1 MGGRGHRFGGFDEC
15 SLPCWSQFRLLFSGR
30 TLLNPTNQPPEMKPI
45 DVFYKGKWIICW
57 SRIEGGEY
65 CLRGGCPLPCALF
78 VFFHLHFST
87 LLVFIY
93 SFIPVGFNFDNWYP
107 RQNSNPK
114 GQQTAGGNPKEIG
127 PRFMPSIESDFR
139 LADGQMGCLK
149 GEGTLMQQMINELE
163 PFWLMGD
170 HPSAEK
176 KWE

>member
-30 TLLNPTNQPPEMKPI
+30 TLLNPTNQPRGMKPI
-45 DVFYKGKWIICW
+45 DVFYKGKVDHLLEPDW
-57 SRIEGGEY
+57 G
-65 CLRGGCPLPCALF
+65 RGILPPGRMSFALCF
-78 VFFHLHFST
+78 VCFHLHFFT

-107 RQNSNPK
+107 RQNSDPK
-114 GQQTAGGNPKEIG
+114 GQQTARGNPNEIG